1 MNKLALLLLAAVS
14 VVATAAPAAAQGYGG
29 GYRDEP
35 PPHFRPP
42 YRDPEEHARWKSRRG
57 YHDGFFGGPV
67 GGGWNTFNGC
77 PPGFTVQ
84 DGICKPYLGGYGG
97 GWNTWNGCPP
107 DYTIQG
113 GRCLPYR
120 GP

>member
-1 MNKLALLLLAAVS
+1 MNKLALLLLAALS
-14 VVATAAPAAAQGYGG
+14 LAGTTAAASAQGY
-29 GYRDEP
+29 RDNEGP
-35 PPHFRPP
+35 QHFRPP
-42 YRDPEEHARWKSRRG
+42 YRDPGEQARWNSRRG
-57 YHDGFFGGPV
+57 YHDGFYGGPI
-67 GGGWNTFNGC
+67 GGGWDTWNGC
-77 PPGFTVQ
+77 PPGYTVQ

-107 DYTIQG
+107 DYTIQS